1 MEMIPQ
7 QVKAASLCEELK
19 VSCQDTI
26 NKADNIIK
34 RQQELIQFLDTTNND
49 LLSQV
54 GAQQKEILALQE
66 PPWYSR
72 PITTFLIGIITGGLL
87 NEKFNNR

>member
-1 MEMIPQ
+1 MTPQ

-19 VSCQDTI
+19 VSCEETI
-26 NKADNIIK
+26 KQADSIIK
-34 RQQELIQFLDTTNND
+34 RQDELIQFLDTTNND
-49 LLSQV
+49 LLSQI
-54 GAQQKEILALQE
+54 GTQQKEILALQD

-72 PITTFLIGIITGGLL
+72 PITAFLIGIITGGLI